1 MDIHNI
7 FLQAHRGFAYLE
19 ILLVVLFILAL
30 VLAFAKGG
38 YLNNFLKKI
47 TMFVMIFFHIQFL
60 LGIIMLFGTS
70 GFMNVINELG
80 MGGIMKNSELRFTY
94 IEHPFSMLI
103 AAVLMTI
110 VNRKMRSS
118 EKITGAIIV
127 LSLITLVLFGYAL
140 PWDRLM
146 GN

>member
-19 ILLVVLFILAL
+19 ILLVIIFVLAL
-30 VLAFAKGG
+30 IMAFAKGS
-38 YLNNFLKKI
+38 YINNFLKKI
-47 TMFVMIFFHIQFL
+47 TMFVMIVFHVQFL
-60 LGIIMLFGTS
+60 VGIIMLLGTS
-70 GFMNVINELG
+70 GFMNALNEGG
-80 MGGIMKNSELRFTY
+80 MGAIMKNSELRFKF

-103 AAVLMTI
+103 AAILMTV
-110 VNRKMRSS
+110 VNRKMKSS
-118 EKITGAIIV
+118 EKITGVIIV
-127 LSLITLVLFGYAL
+127 LSVLALVLFGYAL